1 MTPNLGSVLKDTL
14 KDTLRLFRAAEIST
28 AASSLA
34 YTTILS
40 IIPLLALSFS
50 VFKALG
56 GLESLLGNLEPIIF
70 ENLAE
75 GSDEK
80 TLDLIRS
87 FIENIHAGAL
97 GISGMVGLLITSM
110 SMLAS
115 VEKSINRI
123 WKTPVARSLF
133 QRISGYWFFITLGPL
148 ALSFAIG
155 FATTLDVPLSKF
167 FPSGIP
173 FLFILLGVFYGIYRY
188 VPHQRVSWKA
198 ALIGA
203 FGTSMVWMIAK
214 MTYSL
219 YVKKVVTYDKIY
231 GSLGAIPILLLWIYL
246 AWLVV
251 LTGAAF
257 SYCLQSRLA
266 GQEPKS

>member
-1 MTPNLGSVLKDTL
+1 MPNLGSVLKDTF
-14 KDTLRLFRAAEIST
+14 KDTLSLFKTAEIST

-40 IIPLLALSFS
+40 IIPLLAVSFS
-50 VFKALG
+50 VFKAFG
-56 GLESLLGNLEPIIF
+56 GLDTLLGTLEPIIF

-80 TLDLIRS
+80 TLELIRS
-87 FIENIHAGAL
+87 FIGNIHTGAL
-97 GISGMVGLLITSM
+97 GISGMIGLLITSM
-110 SMLAS
+110 SMLNS

-123 WKTPVARSLF
+123 WKTAIPRSF
-133 QRISGYWFFITLGPL
+133 FRRISGYWFFLTLGPL
-148 ALSFAIG
+148 ALSFVIG
-155 FATTLDVPLSKF
+155 LATSLDVPLSKF
-167 FPSGIP
+167 LPSGIP
-173 FLFILLGVFYGIYRY
+173 FLFILLGIFYGIYRY
-188 VPHQRVSWKA
+188 VPHQKVSWKA

-203 FGTSMVWMIAK
+203 IGTSLVWMMAK
-214 MTYSL
+214 MAYGV

-231 GSLGAIPILLLWIYL
+231 GSLGAIPILLVWIYV

-257 SYCLQSRLA
+257 SCCLQSHLA
-266 GQEPKS
+266 PQESKS